1 MYPVPG
7 CLIQEDIQLRVVL
20 LMSGSG
26 MVAPCLLGLEELP
39 LPVKLVGLVDTAVQ
53 DAGHALRLIGGYDC
67 LV

>member
-1 MYPVPG
+1 
-7 CLIQEDIQLRVVL
+7 
-20 LMSGSG
+20 MSGSR
-26 MVAPCLLGLEELP
+26 MVAPCLLGLEEFP